1 MAGAR
6 RKAKADAEASAS
18 APQAL
23 QRSLAVGEVVRFVS
37 IAGVVCEA
45 VVTQLHASG
54 TGLAKLLVSKP
65 SGMQFVTLSGE
76 GTALGD
82 YQRKEA

>member
-1 MAGAR
+1 VAGAK

-18 APQAL
+18 APEAL
-23 QRSLAVGEVVRFVS
+23 QRPLSVGEAVRFVS
-37 IAGVVCEA
+37 LAGVVCEA
-45 VVTQLHASG
+45 VVVQLDASG

-65 SGMQFVTLSGE
+65 SKMQFVTLAGE

-82 YQRKEA
+82 YQRKEV